1 MQPTI
6 SMPPVVPLAE
16 KTRTD
21 CWTYMDGANLT
32 SADLAYTLY
41 RSQCEL
47 IAAGWGISLAELQN
61 W

>member
-1 MQPTI
+1 
-6 SMPPVVPLAE
+6 MPPVVPLAE